1 MDTLSSIT
9 LWGYQETVEDLKNK
23 LWTTV
28 YELEEV
34 KNNAREEIRKKEDNI
49 NQLIQLLKAANQE
62 RDEAKDQLQI
72 VLNKLTQPNSAELF
86 PSAPFLQPESPQF
99 RQALGSS
106 SITES
111 ENLTDVHNNQSHVS
125 SPTVVDSLVDASI
138 SPDLSMVNFADSC
151 NVLIPQQHM
160 MNSSSPPTCPQ
171 DEVMKVLFDRFATKP
186 LPEKG
191 RLLKAVIDA
200 GPILDT
206 LFVAGSLPRWRNP
219 PPLKPLL
226 VPPLSIRSDDALNTS
241 NLLQNCNAGAH
252 AATSTPMAY
261 YGVNGALCKAKRP
274 LMEHCSGSQ
283 QYLTVK
289 RQKSQ

>member
-1 MDTLSSIT
+1 MDTLSAIT
-9 LWGYQETVEDLKNK
+9 LWGYQETLEDLKNK
-23 LWTTV
+23 LWTTIC
-28 YELEEV
+28 ELEEV
-34 KNNAREEIRKKEDNI
+34 KLNAREEIRKKEDNI

-62 RDEAKDQLQI
+62 RDEAKNQLQI
-72 VLNKLTQPNSAELF
+72 VLNKLAQSNSVELYS
-86 PSAPFLQPESPQF
+86 SAPFFQPESPQL

-111 ENLTDVHNNQSHVS
+111 ENLTDVHNNHSHVS

-138 SPDLSMVNFADSC
+138 PSDLS
-151 NVLIPQQHM
+151 IM
-160 MNSSSPPTCPQ
+160 MNVSAPPTDTQ
-171 DEVMKVLFDRFATKP
+171 DEVMKVLFDQFAKKP

-226 VPPLSIRSDDALNTS
+226 VPPLSIRSDAALNTS
-241 NLLQNCNAGAH
+241 NLLHNCSTGAQETTL
-252 AATSTPMAY
+252 TSMAY
-261 YGVNGALCKAKRP
+261 HVVNGALCKAKRP
-274 LMEHCSGSQ
+274 LMEHCPGSQ
-283 QYLTVK
+283 QCLTVK

>member
-23 LWTTV
+23 LWTTFC
-28 YELEEV
+28 ELEEV
-34 KNNAREEIRKKEDNI
+34 KNNAREEIRRKEDNI
-49 NQLIQLLKAANQE
+49 NQLIQLLKTANQE

-72 VLNKLTQPNSAELF
+72 VLKKLTQPNSAELF

-125 SPTVVDSLVDASI
+125 SPTVVDSFVDASI
-138 SPDLSMVNFADSC
+138 SPDLSIVNFADSC
-151 NVLIPQQHM
+151 NVFIPQ
-160 MNSSSPPTCPQ
+160 CPQ
-171 DEVMKVLFDRFATKP
+171 DEVMNVLFHRFAKKP

-226 VPPLSIRSDDALNTS
+226 VPPLSIRSDDA
-241 NLLQNCNAGAH
+241 GAH
-252 AATSTPMAY
+252 ATTSTPMAY

-274 LMEHCSGSQ
+274 LMEHCGGSQ